1 MCVREYLCVTQG
13 STSQEKR
20 DFSTGPG
27 CFLNNGE
34 IPVLMHFLYGLMVAG
49 SLKTM
54 SVTEQFCSVTK
65 RVKTDVTLNQLH
77 KAPFGEAD
85 VQGVGKALL
94 LSIDQESLSNPAE

>member
-1 MCVREYLCVTQG
+1 MCVGEYLCVTQG
-13 STSQEKR
+13 SAGQEKR

-85 VQGVGKALL
+85 IYNG
-94 LSIDQESLSNPAE
+94 